1 MTCKQIGFSTIC
13 LVFSFIFVQILS
25 AENRG
30 LGVKSATLSAH
41 PHFGEYYGLLI
52 GINAY
57 KEWNPLR
64 TAVRDAEALK
74 RVLIDRYGFKK
85 ERVII
90 RTDDAATRY
99 KLINDIRNIAS
110 RLGKQDN
117 LLIYYAGHGQIDDLT
132 GEGYWIP
139 VEGQL
144 KMPSTWIAHS
154 TIKNILSA
162 EKVLGKNI
170 VVIADSCYSG
180 ILLRGGPSMLALADQ
195 GYQDKLFELAA
206 RRSRQVI
213 TSGGVEPVADGG
225 RDGHSLFAYY
235 FLKALKE
242 NKHDIID
249 LENLFHSRVWKPVT
263 EIGGQRPNVGRL
275 KTPMDEDGQFV
286 LVANIEKPKDAPA
299 IAPKS
304 KPALS
309 STNSGATTDHEELF
323 WESIKDSEDV
333 RMFEEY
339 LRKYPD
345 GAFNGLAMINIEKLG
360 HQSHLNLAVFP
371 IYVSTRSTTYNNP
384 EKTAISCLSHVL
396 GSQKKFVTTYSY
408 YDLGGNVKIRAIGPD
423 LIGKKVRDQIWVKES
438 FFSLDRKPDFDLVQ
452 KLGEQLNVGFVT
464 MSSFIYD
471 NDAHGWDSQIY
482 LIDVAQRRTYTKTSH
497 FNYSSFNTAVKG
509 FIENFFDEYDKYW
522 VR

>member
-1 MTCKQIGFSTIC
+1 
-13 LVFSFIFVQILS
+13 
-25 AENRG
+25 
-30 LGVKSATLSAH
+30 
-41 PHFGEYYGLLI
+41 
-52 GINAY
+52 
-57 KEWNPLR
+57 
-64 TAVRDAEALK
+64 
-74 RVLIDRYGFKK
+74 
-85 ERVII
+85 
-90 RTDDAATRY
+90 
-99 KLINDIRNIAS
+99 
-110 RLGKQDN
+110 LGKQDN

-144 KMPSTWIAHS
+144 KTPSTWIAHS

-242 NKHDIID
+242 NTHGVID

-286 LVANIEKPKDAPA
+286 LVANIEKPKEGPA
-299 IAPKS
+299 IVPKS

-309 STNSGATTDHEELF
+309 STQSGANTEREALF
-323 WESIKDSEDV
+323 WESIKDSEDIN
-333 RMFEEY
+333 MFEEY
-339 LRKYPD
+339 LRTYPD
-345 GAFNGLAMINIEKLG
+345 GAFTGLAMINIENLG
-360 HQSHLNLAVFP
+360 RQSHLNLAVFP
-371 IYVSTRSTTYNNP
+371 IYVNPRSTTYNNP
-384 EKTAISCLSHVL
+384 EKTAVACFSHVL
-396 GSQKKFVTTYSY
+396 GSHKKFVTTYSY
-408 YDLGGNVKIRAIGPD
+408 YDLGANLKTRGIGPD
-423 LIGKKVRDQIWVKES
+423 IIDKKVRDQLWSKES
-438 FFSLDRKPDFDLVQ
+438 FFSLDRKPNFNLVR

-471 NDAHGWDSQIY
+471 DGAHGWDSQVY
-482 LIDVAQRRTYTKTSH
+482 LMDVAQGRTYTKATH
-497 FNYSSFNTAVKG
+497 FNYSSFNTGIKE
-509 FIENFFDEYDKYW
+509 FIDNFFDEYDKYR